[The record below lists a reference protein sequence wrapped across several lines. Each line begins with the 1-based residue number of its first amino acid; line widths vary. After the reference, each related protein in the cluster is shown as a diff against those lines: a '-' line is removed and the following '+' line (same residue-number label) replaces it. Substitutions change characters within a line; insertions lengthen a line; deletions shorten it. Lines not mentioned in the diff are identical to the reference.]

1 MSMQALVL
9 AAGWAT
15 RLGDLT
21 GGGPKHL
28 LPIGCRTPIDLVV
41 DRLVAVPSIERV
53 TVITHDVAFPAFVEW
68 ATTRTDR
75 LPVTV
80 ISDGTKSL
88 ESRLGSIGD
97 MAFFVREMEPNDDLI
112 VVAGDNVFDF
122 NLEPMVQASRHDV
135 AVGLYDVGSFSLASR
150 YGIVEVD
157 NEYTVTGFVEKP
169 DQPIST
175 LAAVAI
181 YGFPRVKL
189 GVIQEF
195 LDGSG
200 NSDQSGSLIEWL
212 HTRERVIGHVFGGR
226 WIDIGSADEYKR
238 AQLEFGG

>member
-1 MSMQALVL
+1 MQALVL

-68 ATTRTDR
+68 AMTRTDR
-75 LPVTV
+75 MPVNV

-97 MAFFVREMEPNDDLI
+97 MAFFVREMKPDDDLI

-122 NLEPMVQASRHDV
+122 DLEPMVQASRHDV
-135 AVGLYDVGSFSLASR
+135 VVGLYDVGSFSLASR

-189 GVIQEF
+189 DVIQEF

-200 NSDQSGSLIEWL
+200 NADQSGSLIEWL
-212 HTRERVIGHVFGGR
+212 HTRERVMGHVFGGR
-226 WIDIGSADEYKR
+226 WIDIGSTDEYKR

>member
-1 MSMQALVL
+1 MQALVL

-68 ATTRTDR
+68 AMTRTDR
-75 LPVTV
+75 MPVNV

-97 MAFFVREMEPNDDLI
+97 MAFFVREMKPDDDLI

-122 NLEPMVQASRHDV
+122 DLEPMVQASRHDV
-135 AVGLYDVGSFSLASR
+135 VVGLYDVGSFSLASR

-157 NEYTVTGFVEKP
+157 NEYTVTVFVEKP

-175 LAAVAI
+175 LAAVGI

-189 GVIQEF
+189 DVIQEF

-200 NSDQSGSLIEWL
+200 NADQSGSLIEWL
-212 HTRERVIGHVFGGR
+212 HTRERVMGHVFGGR
-226 WIDIGSADEYKR
+226 WIDIGSTDEYKR

>member
-1 MSMQALVL
+1 MQALVL

-68 ATTRTDR
+68 AMTRTDR
-75 LPVTV
+75 MPVNV

-97 MAFFVREMEPNDDLI
+97 MAFFVREMKPDDDLI

-122 NLEPMVQASRHDV
+122 DLEPMVQASRHDV
-135 AVGLYDVGSFSLASR
+135 VVGLYDVGSFSLASR

-169 DQPIST
+169 EQPIST

-189 GVIQEF
+189 DVIQEF

-200 NSDQSGSLIEWL
+200 NADQSGSLIEWL
-212 HTRERVIGHVFGGR
+212 HTRERVMGHVFGGR
-226 WIDIGSADEYKR
+226 WIDIGSTDEYKR

>member
-68 ATTRTDR
+68 AMTRTDR
-75 LPVTV
+75 MPVNV

-97 MAFFVREMEPNDDLI
+97 MAFFVREMKPDDDLI

-122 NLEPMVQASRHDV
+122 DLEPMVQASRHDV
-135 AVGLYDVGSFSLASR
+135 VVGLYDVGSFSLASR

-189 GVIQEF
+189 DVIQEF

-200 NSDQSGSLIEWL
+200 NADQSGSLIEWL
-212 HTRERVIGHVFGGR
+212 HTRERVMGHVFGGR
-226 WIDIGSADEYKR
+226 WIDIGSTDEYKR

>member
-1 MSMQALVL
+1 MQALVL

-68 ATTRTDR
+68 AMTRTDR
-75 LPVTV
+75 MPVNV

-97 MAFFVREMEPNDDLI
+97 MAFFVREMKPDDDLI
-112 VVAGDNVFDF
+112 GVAGDNVFDF
-122 NLEPMVQASRHDV
+122 DLEPMVQASRHDV
-135 AVGLYDVGSFSLASR
+135 VVGLYDVGSFSLASR

-189 GVIQEF
+189 DVIQEF

-200 NSDQSGSLIEWL
+200 NADQSGSLIEWL
-212 HTRERVIGHVFGGR
+212 HTRERVMGHVFGGR
-226 WIDIGSADEYKR
+226 WIDIGSTDEYKR

>member
-1 MSMQALVL
+1 MQALVL

-68 ATTRTDR
+68 AMTRTDR
-75 LPVTV
+75 MPVNV

-97 MAFFVREMEPNDDLI
+97 MAFFVREMKPDDDLI

-122 NLEPMVQASRHDV
+122 DLEPMVQASRHDV
-135 AVGLYDVGSFSLASR
+135 VVGLYDVGSFRLASR

-189 GVIQEF
+189 DVIQEF

-200 NSDQSGSLIEWL
+200 NADQSGSLIEWL
-212 HTRERVIGHVFGGR
+212 HTRERVMGHVFGGR
-226 WIDIGSADEYKR
+226 WIDIGSTDEYKR

>member
-1 MSMQALVL
+1 MQALVL

-68 ATTRTDR
+68 AMTRTDR
-75 LPVTV
+75 MPVNV

-97 MAFFVREMEPNDDLI
+97 MAFFVREMKPDDDLI

-122 NLEPMVQASRHDV
+122 DLEPMVQASRHDV
-135 AVGLYDVGSFSLASR
+135 VVGLYDVGSFSLASR

-175 LAAVAI
+175 LAAVGI

-189 GVIQEF
+189 DVIQEF

-200 NSDQSGSLIEWL
+200 NADQSGSLIEWL
-212 HTRERVIGHVFGGR
+212 HTRERVMGHVFGGR
-226 WIDIGSADEYKR
+226 WIDIGSTDEYKR

>member
-1 MSMQALVL
+1 MQALVL

-68 ATTRTDR
+68 AMTRTDR
-75 LPVTV
+75 MPVNV
-80 ISDGTKSL
+80 ISDGTNSL

-97 MAFFVREMEPNDDLI
+97 MAFFVREMKPDDDLI

-122 NLEPMVQASRHDV
+122 DLEPMVQASRHDV
-135 AVGLYDVGSFSLASR
+135 VVGLYDVGSFSLASR

-169 DQPIST
+169 GQPIST

-189 GVIQEF
+189 DVIQEF

-200 NSDQSGSLIEWL
+200 NADQSGSLIEWL
-212 HTRERVIGHVFGGR
+212 HTRERVMGHVFGGR
-226 WIDIGSADEYKR
+226 WIDIGSTDEYKR